1 MSRSST
7 EFMGAHEKLFH
18 WVPGEMVVI
27 VRLPRI
33 PGDDA
38 QELVVEQVRA
48 QLDER
53 TETGPIEFKRKRTGP
68 TTALGT
74 SPQHDPANRTESTAH
89 LRSRCRQEY

>member
-7 EFMGAHEKLFH
+7 EFIGTPEELFH

-38 QELVVEQVRA
+38 QEVVVEQVRA
-48 QLDER
+48 QLNEFLAQYNLALEPYGSYGRWSD
-53 TETGPIEFKRKRTGP
+53 TPGMPPIRR
-68 TTALGT
+68 
-74 SPQHDPANRTESTAH
+74 
-89 LRSRCRQEY
+89 RSSAVS